1 MSRADRPTRRDFLQ
15 WGTAASGAFLTGGLP
30 VWAAAAEE
38 PAKPQPQP
46 LPTQKWGKL
55 DHRVAMLWLGTAH
68 IHRGK
73 SLDEAAALVQDALDK
88 GITQIDT
95 ARSYGSE
102 DAIGRAIRGRRDQLT
117 LLTKTT
123 DRSYDGAMRE
133 LEQSLKALGTDHVDV
148 WKVHSIGYRHDG
160 EQEIENLRNRNGV
173 MKAMRKA
180 KAEGLTKYIGFTG
193 HTDPAYMVKV
203 MEWDTDGEFDT
214 LLYAISAATWRNQ
227 PGWEEQ
233 VTPLAREKN
242 YGLMGM
248 KVLNAGS
255 AVGVGGRRASVQ
267 ELAAYVYD
275 LNLPTITLGLYKRA
289 EVDTAIAA
297 CRAYAAKREQK
308 SEHSAARERSR
319 AALHA
324 KLAGLDLPYQRPGY
338 VDGRVAV
345 G

>member
-1 MSRADRPTRRDFLQ
+1 MSRAERPTRRDFLQ
-15 WGTAASGAFLTGGLP
+15 WGTAASGAFLVGGLP
-30 VWAAAAEE
+30 AWAAAVDE
-38 PAKPQPQP
+38 PAKPQP

-55 DHRVAMLWLGTAH
+55 DHQVGMLWLGTSH

-73 SLDEAAALVQDALDK
+73 SLEDAAALIQYALDQ

-123 DRSYDGAMRE
+123 DRTYDGAMRE

-148 WKVHSIGYRHDG
+148 WKVHSIGYRHNGD
-160 EQEIENLRNRNGV
+160 EEIEHLRNRDGV
-173 MKAMRKA
+173 MRAMRKA
-180 KAEGLTKYIGFTG
+180 KDEGLTKYIGFTG
-193 HTDPAYMVKV
+193 HTDPEYMVKV
-203 MEWDTDGEFDT
+203 MAWDTDGEFDT

-227 PGWEEQ
+227 PGWEEK
-233 VTPLAREKN
+233 VTPLAHEKK
-242 YGLMGM
+242 YGLIGM

-255 AVGVGGRRASVQ
+255 AVGDGGRRASVK

-275 LNLPTITLGLYKRA
+275 LKLPTITLGLYKRA
-289 EVDTAIAA
+289 EIDTAVAA
-297 CRAYAAKREQK
+297 CRAYAKERAQQAE
-308 SEHSAARERSR
+308 ESAARERGR

-338 VDGRVAV
+338 VDGQVAV
-345 G
+345 